1 MSLGRKKREKQEA
14 IWIDAA
20 VVAARGGHSFYERLN
35 ELLRKR
41 DFDRFA
47 EQACASF

>member
-1 MSLGRKKREKQEA
+1 MSLGRRKREKQEA

-20 VVAARGGHSFYERLN
+20 VFARRGGHLFYEHLN
-35 ELLRKR
+35 QLLEKR

-47 EQACASF
+47 EQA